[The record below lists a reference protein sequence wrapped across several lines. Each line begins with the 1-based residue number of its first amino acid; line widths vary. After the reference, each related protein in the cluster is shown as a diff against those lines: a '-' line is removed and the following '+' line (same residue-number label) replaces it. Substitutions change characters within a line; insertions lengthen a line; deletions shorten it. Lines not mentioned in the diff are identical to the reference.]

1 MSENSEPDTFSISLI
16 SISSYNWNKL
26 FLKSKIRMGTIYGTV
41 PANNSNSTNK
51 FKSSNTLSKGY
62 EYKF

>member
-1 MSENSEPDTFSISLI
+1 
-16 SISSYNWNKL
+16 
-26 FLKSKIRMGTIYGTV
+26 MGTIYGTV